1 MEEIILDGNKIN
13 YKLDIGK
20 RKNLYIQIKNSEII
34 VKAPKHVSKQRIEKF
49 IREKEK
55 WILKIL
61 EKQKNMEKSV
71 QKEYIEGEEFFYKG
85 EKYILKIEYASKNE
99 KIAKIEDENLIVK
112 IKENQEDEKRQ
123 IEKQIENFYFQMAEI
138 ELSESM
144 ERLTKIMGMMPESFR
159 VKRLKRV
166 WGNCSSK
173 KSISLNYNLIKYSKK
188 AMDYVV
194 IHEVSHLKYMNH
206 SKNFWNMV
214 GKYMPDYK
222 DAEKELKNT

>member
-1 MEEIILDGNKIN
+1 MEEIILNGIKIN

-20 RKNLYIQIKNSEII
+20 RKNLYIQIKNSEVI
-34 VKAPKHVSKQRIEKF
+34 VKSPRHVSKQRIERFLK
-49 IREKEK
+49 EKEV
-55 WILKIL
+55 WILKTL
-61 EKQKNMEKSV
+61 EKQKKQEINSK
-71 QKEYIEGEEFFYKG
+71 KEYNQNEEFLYKG
-85 EKYILKIEYASKNE
+85 EKYLLDIKYSNKNE
-99 KIAKIEDENLIVK
+99 KMAKINGDKIVVWV
-112 IKENQEDEKRQ
+112 KENQEKEKEL

-144 ERLTKIMGMMPESFR
+144 ERLSKKMQIMPESFR

-173 KSISLNYNLIKYSKK
+173 KCISLNYNLIKYSKL

-194 IHEVSHLKYMNH
+194 IHELSHLRYMNH

-214 GKYMPDYK
+214 EKYMPDYK
-222 DAEKELKNT
+222 KIEKELKN